1 MIALRS
7 VASAACLV
15 IGLSLTGPAAADFD
29 PPVKKKVDCTK
40 PENKDRAACKPKH
53 GAASDDEIYNAGYW
67 MARQG
72 QYSQALAVFKM
83 AADQNDPRILTGVGF
98 ATRKLGNVDAAFD
111 YYGRALAR
119 DPNLVLTRA
128 YLGEAYIQKG
138 DIASAEGQLREI
150 AARCGTA
157 CEAYAQLSR
166 NIAIYKAAGMVKG

>member
-1 MIALRS
+1 MINVRA
-7 VASAACLV
+7 VTSAACLV
-15 IGLSLTGPAAADFD
+15 IGLAFTGPAAADFD

-53 GAASDDEIYNAGYW
+53 GEASDDEIYNAGYW

-72 QYSQALAVFKM
+72 QYSEALVVFKM
-83 AADQNDPRILTGVGF
+83 AKDQNDPRILTGVGF
-98 ATRKLGNVDAAFD
+98 ATRKLGNVDAAFV
-111 YYGRALAR
+111 YYGRALAG

-150 AARCGTA
+150 AARCGTT
-157 CEAYAQLSR
+157 CEAYAQLSQH
-166 NIAIYKAAGMVKG
+166 IATYKATVTIKG